1 MRRREVRAGGHA
13 RWQGIWWARK
23 WQGRAAS
30 CEVAESEG
38 AGGCG
43 EQGIGARL
51 ADGIPRQRAEGG
63 HAKKCV
69 WGAEALRCTGRRAR
83 EWGIFEIYK
92 MNYVVKTT
100 EFAEKPRG
108 GRGNGVFSGIAK

>member
-69 WGAEALRCTGRRAR
+69 
-83 EWGIFEIYK
+83 
-92 MNYVVKTT
+92 
-100 EFAEKPRG
+100 RG
-108 GRGNGVFSGIAK
+108 GRLALRGAGRAETGEIAVWWRGVLEVAQKGESRMPSVEMGCF